1 MNFPKRR
8 IKITLIVLSFLV
20 VGLVLAVFLSELYLE
35 RNLARLINSNQ
46 ERLYN
51 IDFEDIDIDKFVKGF
66 VLENATI
73 YPVKK
78 SGNVNILS
86 VVDEIVFEGF
96 SWKKLIF
103 DKSVDVERIVF
114 SNPKFNVNILSDST
128 NISLTD
134 SAEHEKTSN
143 GFQYLFGDILSR
155 AKIND
160 FQIIN
165 GKIAAFSSDEN
176 TGSNEIARIESL
188 NLYVDDIQTDSVQL
202 EHLIPFKVKD
212 IQYKTRGIYYR
223 INGYTDL
230 KVDEVKIDFK
240 NAQLKV
246 KDLKFEFNR
255 DWTEVS
261 NEIKK
266 QIDLITFSI
275 DSLDF
280 KNIDT
285 GSKLFNSL
293 DIRAHNLD
301 IYGLNLTDRKD
312 NRYNRPPDEE
322 KPMFK
327 GLIDLIPVA
336 LKIDTIKIIKSQ
348 ISYTEFGKDRLN
360 YGTITFDNLYA
371 SIYDVTSIN
380 EFKNEYEEVKVD
392 IIANINSN
400 GNLNFKLKIPY
411 DEEKFHLFA
420 ELDSLN
426 LTSLNK
432 SLIPLAGIEIKS
444 GNLNHLRLVMNA
456 SRESSDN
463 FLDAQ
468 YQNLGIRIYEEINK
482 DSLHNKSFLSF
493 VANTMLHTNNT
504 PEHGHYSTTTFSKER
519 NIYRAPFQHIV
530 VTLMEGFM
538 DIMPTSTAKFFLRRK
553 KHSKK
558 S

>member
-1 MNFPKRR
+1 MNFPKKAF
-8 IKITLIVLSFLV
+8 KITSIIILCLIA
-20 VGLVLAVFLSELYLE
+20 GLVLAVYFSEFYLE
-35 RNLARLINSNQ
+35 RNLSNLINSNP

-51 IDFEDIDIDKFVKGF
+51 IDFEDVDIDEFVEGF
-66 VLENATI
+66 KLENATI
-73 YPVKK
+73 YPVKE
-78 SGNVNILS
+78 SAGVNILAT
-86 VVDEIVFEGF
+86 VDEVIFEGF
-96 SWKKLIF
+96 SWKKLVF
-103 DKSVDVERIVF
+103 KKSAEVNNIAF
-114 SNPKFNVNILSDST
+114 INPKFNVNIIADTTQKSQ
-128 NISLTD
+128 NISTLKKEE
-134 SAEHEKTSN
+134 SK
-143 GFQYLFGDILSR
+143 GFQYLFRDILTR
-155 AKIND
+155 AKVSD
-160 FQIIN
+160 FEIIN
-165 GKIAAFSSDEN
+165 GKIKVYSSDEN
-176 TGSNEIARIESL
+176 IDRNEIARIESV
-188 NLYVDDIQTDSVQL
+188 NLYVYDIQTDSLLL
-202 EHLIPFKVKD
+202 EHIIPFKVKD
-212 IQYKTRGIYYR
+212 IKYQTSGIHYK
-223 INGYTDL
+223 INEFTDL
-230 KVDEVKIDFK
+230 NIDDIKIDFQK
-240 NAQLKV
+240 ARLKI

-261 NEIKK
+261 NDIKR
-266 QIDLITFSI
+266 QIDLINFSI

-312 NRYNRPPDEE
+312 KRYNRPPDEE

-348 ISYTEFGKDRLN
+348 ISYTEFGRDRLN
-360 YGTITFDNLYA
+360 FGTITFDNLYA
-371 SIYDVTSIN
+371 SIYDVTSIE
-380 EFKNEYEEVKVD
+380 EFKNEYGEVKVD
-392 IIANINSN
+392 IISNINSN
-400 GNLNFKLKIPY
+400 GNLKFKLKIPY

-420 ELDSLN
+420 ELDSLD

-432 SLIPLAGIEIKS
+432 SLIPLTGIEIKS
-444 GNLNHLRLVMNA
+444 GNLDHLRLVMNA

-493 VANTMLHTNNT
+493 VANTMLHTHNT
-504 PEHGHYSTTTFSKER
+504 PEYGHYSTSTFSKQR

-538 DIMPTSTAKFFLRRK
+538 DIMPTSTAKFFLRLK
-553 KHSKK
+553 KQSKK